1 MERKEKPNS
10 NRKGNKVIRNLDIT
24 IEKNKFG
31 GYIISAIVGGYLVT
45 RKFSYYT
52 KREAARLFLNEVN
65 EKREA
70 TK

>member
-1 MERKEKPNS
+1 LERKEKPTR
-10 NRKGNKVIRNLDIT
+10 NRKGNKVITKTQLT

-31 GYIISAIVGGYLVT
+31 GYIISAIIGGYLVT

-65 EKREA
+65 GKKEA

>member
-1 MERKEKPNS
+1 MLRKTN
-10 NRKGNKVIRNLDIT
+10 IT

-31 GYIISAIVGGYLVT
+31 GYIISAIVSGYLVT

-52 KREAARLFLNEVN
+52 KKEAARLFLNEIN
-65 EKREA
+65 GRT

>member
-1 MERKEKPNS
+1 MLRKT
-10 NRKGNKVIRNLDIT
+10 DIT

-31 GYIISAIVGGYLVT
+31 GYVISAIVSGYLVT

-52 KREAARLFLNEVN
+52 KKDSARLFLNEVN
-65 EKREA
+65 GKREA